1 MPEVPVPQFCKGWA
15 DLAGF
20 MTLTPD
26 SPLHVFGVKDADQA
40 AAEGEDGALVHGV
53 GRLGG

>member
-1 MPEVPVPQFCKGWA
+1 MPEVPVPQFCKVWA

-20 MTLTPD
+20 MPLTAD

-40 AAEGEDGALVHGV
+40 AAEGEGGALVHGV
-53 GRLGG
+53 GRPGG